1 MLILYN
7 FKLLL
12 FNFNIYISLTYF
24 NWKYF
29 VVSNNCITFASVLEN
44 KNINNV
50 LNKTDMELTIDFI
63 ADNFQM
69 INELYF
75 NNELETPRFEITHV
89 KSYLGQYHWKY
100 DMFGEFI
107 DSVIR
112 ISDMFD
118 RTEEDIINTI
128 AHEMIHLYI
137 RQNRIKDTRP
147 HHGKVFYSIADRLNR
162 EGGFHIARTD
172 SIDGCGLRDKT
183 KKETYYIACFKSGRS
198 GKYFQFV
205 INKNYLKYYFNKFE
219 KYASHYQNV
228 FVFTSTDDKKYA
240 HYTKCRKSV
249 RGHYIDFDK
258 FNNLR
263 ETENIINHYQTL
275 DINVKHQAA

>member
-1 MLILYN
+1 M
-7 FKLLL
+7 
-12 FNFNIYISLTYF
+12 
-24 NWKYF
+24 
-29 VVSNNCITFASVLEN
+29 
-44 KNINNV
+44 
-50 LNKTDMELTIDFI
+50 LTIKFLTDSFKTFNAI
-63 ADNFQM
+63 YFK
-69 INELYF
+69 NEL
-75 NNELETPRFEITHV
+75 LTPRFEITHV
-89 KSYLGQYHWKY
+89 KSYLGQYHWEYSY
-100 DMFGEFI
+100 DDCIFY

-112 ISDMFD
+112 ISDYYMRD
-118 RTEEDIINTI
+118 ETELQQTLL
-128 AHEMIHLYI
+128 HEMIHLYI
-137 RQNRIKDTRP
+137 RQNHIKDTRP

-183 KKETYYIACFKSGRS
+183 KKETYYIACFKSGGS

-275 DINVKHQAA
+275 GINVKHQAA